1 MSERENKPY
10 NWKKTHEEYI
20 PGEITRMVNDLG
32 LDESAGNMAEQ
43 VHQMA
48 LDADYT
54 HRDADALASACLF
67 AAARLQGAALS
78 LDDVAEVSREEEKVI
93 HTTYR
98 TLSRALDLSIEP
110 NDVEPF
116 VKRYTDALEFPESS
130 AELALRLAR
139 DARDEGFDGRMAP
152 QSLAASLVYIVSR
165 SDGLDHTQ
173 KEIKKATGVAPET
186 LRNHYRELADEL
198 DVEVR
203 SRRGTSSTDRRE
215 PPADFDQA
223 IQRLRDEFDVPE
235 SVLADVHDLLENPDE
250 SKSVAG
256 RVAGAFWTVIQGSP
270 KSSELSQSE
279 LAYEMGVSEATIQNR
294 VKEYREA
301 LRSEE

>member
-1 MSERENKPY
+1 MTENKPY

-20 PGEITRMVNDLG
+20 PGEIDRMVNDLG
-32 LDESAGNMAEQ
+32 LDESTGTMAKQ
-43 VHQMA
+43 VHSMA
-48 LDADYT
+48 LDAEYT

-67 AAARLQGAALS
+67 AAARLQGRAVSIGDIAG
-78 LDDVAEVSREEEKVI
+78 VSREEEKVV

-116 VKRYTDALEFPESS
+116 VDRYTEALEFSEADSEM
-130 AELALRLAR
+130 ATRLAR
-139 DARDEGFDGRMAP
+139 DARDAGFDGQMAP
-152 QSLAASLVYIVSR
+152 QSLAASLVYIVAR
-165 SDGLDHTQ
+165 HRNLGVTQ
-173 KEIKKATGVAPET
+173 QDIKDATGVAPET
-186 LRNHYRELADEL
+186 LRNHYRELADSL
-198 DVEVR
+198 DVEMA

-215 PPADFDQA
+215 TPTDFDQA
-223 IQRLRDEFDVPE
+223 ISRLRDSFDVPE

-270 KSSELSQSE
+270 KSVELSQSE

-294 VKEYREA
+294 VKEYRRRA
-301 LRSEE
+301 SEE